1 MKPGASS
8 AGIENRMH
16 RATFGRRVV
25 LGLLGSVT
33 ALPATG
39 RNAAAAPD
47 VVSVTFMHVNDVYQ
61 HLGQPPHGGLAELGT
76 LVEVERARAAGP
88 SFLTFGGDLI
98 SPSLASSVTGGA
110 HMVEI
115 FNELGTDVAVL
126 GNHEFDLGSEVA
138 RRRVAESRFPWL
150 AANVLGMDGAPF
162 AGAATLIREEAGLR
176 IGFVG
181 ALTRA
186 TADLAVGARD
196 VTFTDE
202 TAALRAGVADLRRRG
217 ADVVVALTHLDLAD
231 DERVAR
237 EIEGIDLVL
246 GGHDHEPAIKQDSG
260 APVVKA
266 GGDAKWLA
274 VVEMRVERPADGQP
288 AKVRSVGFRL
298 VPNVDVEPSPRIKP
312 LVDAVEARLQ
322 TVLGEALAT
331 LAAPLDTRTAVVRTR
346 EAAMGNVLTDALR
359 AHFSADAALVNGGG
373 MRGNREYPVGH
384 VLTRRDLM
392 AEMPFGNA
400 VVLLEVSGT
409 ALQAALEHGVS
420 GVEANAGRFPQVSG
434 LRVIYDPT
442 SQAGSRLRSVEIGG
456 RPLEPARRY
465 RLATVDYLS
474 QGGDG
479 YDDLK
484 AARVLV
490 DASGGPLLVNVVAEA
505 VGRSTALS
513 AVPEGRV
520 RPVER

>member
-1 MKPGASS
+1 MY
-8 AGIENRMH
+8 
-16 RATFGRRVV
+16 RATLGRRIV
-25 LGLLGSVT
+25 LGGLASVAT
-33 ALPATG
+33 LPTTG
-39 RNAAAAPD
+39 RGAVAGPD
-47 VVSVTFMHVNDVYQ
+47 AISVTFLHVNDVYQ

-76 LVEVERARAAGP
+76 LVEAERARAAGP
-88 SFLTFGGDLI
+88 SFFTFGGDLI

-115 FNELGTDVAVL
+115 FNALGTDVAVL

-150 AANVLGMDGAPF
+150 AANVLGMDGTPF

-202 TAALRAGVADLRRRG
+202 TAALRAGVADLRRSG
-217 ADVVVALTHLDLAD
+217 ADIVVALTHLDLAD

-246 GGHDHEPAIKQDSG
+246 GGHDHDPTIKQDNG

-274 VVEMRVERPADGQP
+274 VVEMRVERQAGGRPAR
-288 AKVRSVGFRL
+288 VRSVGFRL

-312 LVDAVEARLQ
+312 LVEAVEARLQ

-331 LAAPLDTRTAVVRTR
+331 LAAPLDTRTSVVRTR

-359 AHFSADAALVNGGG
+359 AHFAADAAVVNGGG

-400 VVLLEVSGT
+400 VVLLEVSGA
-409 ALQAALEHGVS
+409 ALLAALEYGVS
-420 GVEANAGRFPQVSG
+420 GVEANAGRFPQLSG
-434 LRVIYDPT
+434 LRVTYDPT
-442 SQAGSRLRSVEIGG
+442 ARAGSRIHSIEIGG
-456 RPLEPARRY
+456 RPLEPGRRY

-479 YDDLK
+479 YDDLR
-484 AARVLV
+484 AAKVLV

-505 VGRSTALS
+505 IGRGGPLS
-513 AVPEGRV
+513 AVPEGRI
-520 RPVER
+520 RSVER